1 MDRKLIKC
9 GDDILRIIEQNES
22 DTLIVN
28 FKKQTMPRWVSN
40 ASLTEYTPYSEEIS
54 LPDIKDIAASSR
66 KKAYERFNIISPVL
80 PYISNKS
87 LRNKAIDE
95 IAAAKGISKQ
105 TIYRYVWL
113 YAAYQN
119 ISALAPKEKKVRK
132 ELTKDEKNIRWSLNK
147 YYYTR
152 HQNTLSTVYT
162 LMLKEKYCDKNGVL
176 FDTYPSF
183 YQFRYYY
190 RKNKKNQNYFISRKG
205 IKYYQRNYRPLLGD
219 GIQEFAPAIGYGMLD
234 STVCDIYLIN
244 DSGGIVGR
252 PILTACID
260 AYSGLCCGYTLSWEG
275 GVYSL
280 RSLMLNIIADKREW
294 CRQFGIEIDASD
306 WNCNKLPA
314 TLITDMGREYAS
326 ETFEQITDL
335 GATVINLPPYR
346 PELKGAV
353 EKFFDVVQN
362 LYKPYLKDKGVIEPD
377 FQERGIKDYRKDACL
392 TIKDF
397 EKVILYCI
405 IHYNSARIIQNFPY
419 TEKMIAENV
428 QPFSSC
434 IWNYGLNQI
443 GANLITIDCKTLVL
457 TLLPRT
463 TGKFTRKGLVAN
475 GLRYK
480 NDSYTEQYLKG
491 GNAAVAYNPENVS
504 ELWIIENGRYT
515 KFTLIESRFQGKD
528 MTDVTTIKSRQKA
541 LEHSNKNTFLQARID
556 ITNHISAIAENA
568 AVHNNTSIKDIRINR
583 KREQQKTHIDYIER
597 SLENE

>member
-9 GDDILRIIEQNES
+9 GDDILRIIEQNET

-54 LPDIKDIAASSR
+54 LPDIKDIAANSR

-87 LRNKAIDE
+87 LRNKAIDR
-95 IAAAKGISKQ
+95 IATAKGISKQ
-105 TIYRYVWL
+105 TIYRYIWL

-190 RKNKKNQNYFISRKG
+190 RKSKKNQIYLISRKG
-205 IKYYQRNYRPLLGD
+205 IKNYQRNYRPLLGD

-275 GVYSL
+275 GIYSL

-294 CRQFGIEIDASD
+294 HRQFGIEIDASD

-362 LYKPYLKDKGVIEPD
+362 LYKPYLKDKGVIESD
-377 FQERGIKDYRKDACL
+377 FQERGIKDYRKNACL

-405 IHYNSARIIQNFPY
+405 IHYNSARIIQNFPH

-443 GANLITIDCKTLVL
+443 GANLISIDSKTLVL

-480 NDSYTEQYLKG
+480 NDNYTEQYLKG
-491 GNAAVAYNPENVS
+491 GNATVAYNPENVS
-504 ELWIIENGRYT
+504 EIWIIENGNYT

-528 MTDVTTIKSRQKA
+528 MTGVTTIKSRQKA

-556 ITNHISAIAENA
+556 IANHISAIAENA
-568 AVHNNTSIKDIRINR
+568 AVHNDTSIKDIRINR

-597 SLENE
+597 SFENE

>member
-9 GDDILRIIEQNES
+9 GNDILRIIEQNEN

-28 FKKQTMPRWVSN
+28 FKKQTVPRWVSN
-40 ASLTEYTPYSEEIS
+40 SSLTEYAPYSEENS

-66 KKAYERFNIISPVL
+66 KKAYERFNTISPIL

-87 LRNKAIDE
+87 LRNKAIDK
-95 IAAAKGISKQ
+95 IAAEKGISKQ

-113 YAAYQN
+113 YVAYQN
-119 ISALAPKEKKVRK
+119 VSALAPKEKKVRN
-132 ELTKDEKNIRWSLNK
+132 ELTKDEKNIRWALNK

-152 HQNTLSTVYT
+152 HQNSLSTVYT
-162 LMLKEKYCDKNGVL
+162 FMLKEKYCDKNGVL
-176 FDTYPSF
+176 SETYPSF

-190 RKNKKNQNYFISRKG
+190 RQNNKNQNYYISRKG
-205 IKYYQRNYRPLLGD
+205 IKNYQRNHRPLLGD
-219 GIQEFAPAIGYGMLD
+219 GIQEFAPVIGYGMLD

-362 LYKPYLKDKGVIEPD
+362 LYKPHLKDKGVIEPD

-504 ELWIIENGRYT
+504 ELWIIENGSYT

-556 ITNHISAIAENA
+556 IANHISAVAENA

-597 SLENE
+597 SFENE